1 MKRTIAGVG
10 ALMAALL
17 MMSQSARAHECTMS
31 LGSSWCRSAL
41 AFFASYFSLLVTPS
55 ENSAGVAI
63 DTTYYADSAIGSDSN
78 NGTSPFTPWR
88 TGTDTTPP
96 TAPTNLK
103 ASVISSSQINLTWT
117 ASTDNVGVTNYKV
130 FRNNVQVGQNLN
142 PSFNNTGLTA
152 NTTYTYYVIAYDA
165 AGNSSP
171 KSASVSA
178 TTAGSVTITV
188 SNVAVSNV
196 ATSSATIAFTTNVA
210 ASTDILY
217 GTNGSYNNS
226 DPADAASLNH
236 THVLTSLTPGT
247 VYNFKIS
254 ALASGVRIYT
264 GSYSF
269 TTLSVSPP
277 SIGAYEPG
285 SLPGIR
291 VSWPP
296 PLPSGLTQY
305 YVSPNGSDANSGSQS
320 SPWLT
325 INHAAWA
332 IPSGAGAI
340 IHVAPGNYNLTS
352 ATCIVVPRR
361 AVSASAPVVFLSD
374 TQWGAKVNG
383 GGNCLLVWDV
393 SGSYVDV
400 YGFDITGTVT
410 GGTGSTGAAINA
422 TGQYGNYDIA
432 YNRIHDLAPGIGAAV
447 DIGPSNGGT
456 YTGAGGCNFHD
467 NTMFNL
473 AYDSRHSFG
482 DYALYYSC
490 GGGNVYNNL
499 MYRLGSIG
507 LHAWHWSTNLHAYNN
522 TVYDAYIG
530 MSFGDGGLGGV
541 TNAYFDG
548 TNNIVADCYFGI
560 QIVVDYPTST
570 ISTASVFRNN
580 NVFDNTSNWYYNK
593 NGLNSTFQAEGIE
606 VTGTVTSDPQFVST
620 GTGNYVIKST
630 SPDVRAGLF
639 VNPYT
644 PTKDLAGN
652 TRP

>member
-1 MKRTIAGVG
+1 M
-10 ALMAALL
+10 
-17 MMSQSARAHECTMS
+17 
-31 LGSSWCRSAL
+31 
-41 AFFASYFSLLVTPS
+41 
-55 ENSAGVAI
+55 
-63 DTTYYADSAIGSDSN
+63 
-78 NGTSPFTPWR
+78 
-88 TGTDTTPP
+88 
-96 TAPTNLK
+96 
-103 ASVISSSQINLTWT
+103 
-117 ASTDNVGVTNYKV
+117 DNVGVTNYKV
-130 FRNNVQVGQNLN
+130 FRNGVQAGQNLN

-165 AGNSSP
+165 AGNASP
-171 KSASVSA
+171 QSASVSA
-178 TTAGSVTITV
+178 TTAGSATTTV
-188 SNVAVSNV
+188 P
-196 ATSSATIAFTTNVA
+196 NVA
-210 ASTDILY
+210 ASNVD
-217 GTNGSYNNS
+217 
-226 DPADAASLNH
+226 
-236 THVLTSLTPGT
+236 TSS
-247 VYNFKIS
+247 S
-254 ALASGVRIYT
+254 A
-264 GSYSF
+264 SF
-269 TTLSVSPP
+269 TTPSVSSP

-296 PLPSGLTQY
+296 LLPSGLRQY

-340 IHVAPGNYNLTS
+340 IHVARGDYNLTR
-352 ATCIVVPRR
+352 ATCIVVPQR

-374 TQWGAKVNG
+374 TQWGARVNG
-383 GGNCLLVWDV
+383 GGNCLIVWSV

-473 AYDSRHSFG
+473 AYGSRHSFG

-507 LHAWHWSTNLHAYNN
+507 LHGWHLSTNLHVHNN
-522 TVYDAYIG
+522 IVYDAYIG
-530 MSFGDGGLGGV
+530 MSFGDGGSGGV
-541 TNAYFDG
+541 KDAYFDA
-548 TNNIVADCYFGI
+548 TNNIIAHCYFGM

-580 NVFDNTSNWYYNK
+580 NVFDNKSNWYYNK
-593 NGLNSTFQAEGIE
+593 NGSNSTFQAEGIE
-606 VTGTVTSDPQFVST
+606 VSGTVTSDPQFVSPS
-620 GTGNYVIKST
+620 TGNFVIKST
-630 SPDVRAGLF
+630 SPDVRAGR
-639 VNPYT
+639 VANPFT
-644 PTKDLAGN
+644 PAKDLAGN

>member
-1 MKRTIAGVG
+1 MSLQRYSGTTV
-10 ALMAALL
+10 LAALVL
-17 MMSQSARAHECTMS
+17 LCVFLL
-31 LGSSWCRSAL
+31 LG
-41 AFFASYFSLLVTPS
+41 P
-55 ENSAGVAI
+55 
-63 DTTYYADSAIGSDSN
+63 GS
-78 NGTSPFTPWR
+78 GITSPLLR
-88 TGTDTTPP
+88 NEKAQAGTDTTPP

-117 ASTDNVGVTNYKV
+117 ASMDNVGVTNYKV
-130 FRNNVQVGQNLN
+130 FRNGVQAGQNLN

-165 AGNSSP
+165 AGNASP
-171 KSASVSA
+171 QSASVSA
-178 TTAGSVTITV
+178 TTAGSATTTVPNVAV

-196 ATSSATIAFTTNVA
+196 DTSS
-210 ASTDILY
+210 ST
-217 GTNGSYNNS
+217 
-226 DPADAASLNH
+226 
-236 THVLTSLTPGT
+236 
-247 VYNFKIS
+247 
-254 ALASGVRIYT
+254 
-264 GSYSF
+264 SF
-269 TTLSVSPP
+269 TTPSVSSP

-296 PLPSGLTQY
+296 LLPSGLRQY

-340 IHVAPGNYNLTS
+340 IHVARGDYNLTR
-352 ATCIVVPRR
+352 ATCIVVPQR
-361 AVSASAPVVFLSD
+361 AISESAPVVFLSD
-374 TQWGAKVNG
+374 TQWGARVNG
-383 GGNCLLVWDV
+383 GGNCLIVWSV

-410 GGTGSTGAAINA
+410 GGTGSTGAAVNA
-422 TGQYGNYDIA
+422 PEQYGKYDIA

-447 DIGPSNGGT
+447 DIGPSSGGT

-473 AYDSRHSFG
+473 AYGSRHSFG

-620 GTGNYVIKST
+620 STGNYAIKST
-630 SPDVRAGLF
+630 SPNVRAGLF
-639 VNPYT
+639 VDPYT
-644 PTKDLAGN
+644 PTQDLAGN

>member
-1 MKRTIAGVG
+1 
-10 ALMAALL
+10 
-17 MMSQSARAHECTMS
+17 
-31 LGSSWCRSAL
+31 
-41 AFFASYFSLLVTPS
+41 
-55 ENSAGVAI
+55 
-63 DTTYYADSAIGSDSN
+63 
-78 NGTSPFTPWR
+78 
-88 TGTDTTPP
+88 
-96 TAPTNLK
+96 
-103 ASVISSSQINLTWT
+103 
-117 ASTDNVGVTNYKV
+117 
-130 FRNNVQVGQNLN
+130 
-142 PSFNNTGLTA
+142 
-152 NTTYTYYVIAYDA
+152 
-165 AGNSSP
+165 
-171 KSASVSA
+171 
-178 TTAGSVTITV
+178 
-188 SNVAVSNV
+188 
-196 ATSSATIAFTTNVA
+196 
-210 ASTDILY
+210 
-217 GTNGSYNNS
+217 
-226 DPADAASLNH
+226 
-236 THVLTSLTPGT
+236 
-247 VYNFKIS
+247 
-254 ALASGVRIYT
+254 
-264 GSYSF
+264 
-269 TTLSVSPP
+269 
-277 SIGAYEPG
+277 
-285 SLPGIR
+285 
-291 VSWPP
+291 
-296 PLPSGLTQY
+296 
-305 YVSPNGSDANSGSQS
+305 VSPNGSDANSGSQS

-473 AYDSRHSFG
+473 AYGSRHSFG

-541 TNAYFDG
+541 KNAYFDG
-548 TNNIVADCYFGI
+548 TNNTVADCYFGI

-593 NGLNSTFQAEGIE
+593 NGLNSTFQTEGIE

-620 GTGNYVIKST
+620 STGNYVIKST
-630 SPDVRAGLF
+630 SPDVRAGLLL
-639 VNPYT
+639 NPYT